1 MQLPSVNLSSAVDPV
16 ALEFDNLQA
25 DTNASWMIAYLD
37 IFILTAALFATLLT
51 LEKSGDEI
59 NIAAT
64 RQITTEQ
71 QSYSPSLS
79 IQQAASM
86 PYLIAEKNNTDPPP
100 ADPPQA
106 SLPLPVSDPWQNS
119 TALAMQRHKFND
131 SINIKFKQ
139 GLAEITI
146 GNAVLFN
153 SSEAN
158 LLDKGEAVLADLL
171 TFLQEV
177 EGKIV
182 VQGHTDSSP
191 IVSDVFPSN
200 WELASARA
208 NNVIHYLVKNGL
220 EKTRLRA
227 VSFADTQPV
236 APNDNESNR
245 QLNRRVNIVL
255 LSPEL
260 TH

>member
-1 MQLPSVNLSSAVDPV
+1 MQLPSVNLPSAVDPV
-16 ALEFDNLQA
+16 ALEFDNLHI
-25 DTNASWMIAYLD
+25 DNNASWIIAYLD

-51 LEKSGDEI
+51 LEKSGDDI
-59 NIAAT
+59 SIAAT
-64 RQITTEQ
+64 RQTIAEQ
-71 QSYSPSLS
+71 QSPFPSTSSP
-79 IQQAASM
+79 QAASM
-86 PYLIAEKNNTDPPP
+86 PYLTAEKNNAYHPPS
-100 ADPPQA
+100 DLPQA
-106 SLPLPVSDPWQNS
+106 SLSATDPWQNS
-119 TALAMQRHKFND
+119 TALAMQRHKFDD
-131 SINIKFKQ
+131 SISIEFKQ

-146 GNAVLFN
+146 GNAVLFK

-158 LLDKGEAVLADLL
+158 LLDEGAKVLGDLL
-171 TFLQEV
+171 TFLLDV

-220 EKTRLRA
+220 QKNRLRA
-227 VSFADTQPV
+227 VSFADTEPV

-260 TH
+260 SH